1 MRTIIDNLCRGKG
14 CKEDVHLLVEIA
26 NGIMGSTIC
35 AFGEGMSMPML
46 GLVQK
51 FYDEFLEA
59 ANNGVPG
66 SPLGDSAKELV
77 QGSGA

>member
-1 MRTIIDNLCRGKG
+1 MLTILDNLCRGKG
-14 CKEDVHLLVEIA
+14 SKEDVHLLAEIA
-26 NGIMGSTIC
+26 SGIMGSTIC

-59 ANNGVPG
+59 AKNGVPG
-66 SPLGDSAKELV
+66 SPLGDSAKQLV
-77 QGSGA
+77 LGSGA